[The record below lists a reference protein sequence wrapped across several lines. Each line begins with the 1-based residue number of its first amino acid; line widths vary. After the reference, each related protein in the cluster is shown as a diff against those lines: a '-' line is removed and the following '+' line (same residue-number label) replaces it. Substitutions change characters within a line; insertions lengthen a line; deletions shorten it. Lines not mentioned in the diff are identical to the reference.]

1 VRVTGFDDRSGQGYV
16 VRTGGD
22 LDSDAG
28 PDDGTRRVTHL
39 GVTVSLTDGLA
50 LQLDDA
56 LAHRPVCLLSWSGPE
71 VPLTLDDHTLLA
83 WLTNSVGGIVAVA
96 GDPGPDPRL

>member
-1 VRVTGFDDRSGQGYV
+1 MTGFDDRTGQGYV

-22 LDSDAG
+22 LAGGDPADAA
-28 PDDGTRRVTHL
+28 GTRTVTHQ
-39 GVTVSLTDGLA
+39 GVSVSLTDGLA
-50 LQLDDA
+50 LLLDDS
-56 LAHRPVCLLSWSGPE
+56 LANRPVTLLSWSGPE

-83 WLTNSVGGIVAVA
+83 WLTNVVGGIVAVS